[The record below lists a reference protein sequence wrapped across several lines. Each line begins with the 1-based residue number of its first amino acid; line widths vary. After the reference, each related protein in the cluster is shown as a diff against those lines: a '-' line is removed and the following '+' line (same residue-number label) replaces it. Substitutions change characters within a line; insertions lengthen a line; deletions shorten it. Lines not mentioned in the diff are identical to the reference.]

1 MAPELLELA
10 ITHTSDALCKVDIYA
25 LGLVMWEIV
34 TQCYDYS
41 CKENRIL
48 KILFYSIYDF

>member
-41 CKENRIL
+41 CKENQIL